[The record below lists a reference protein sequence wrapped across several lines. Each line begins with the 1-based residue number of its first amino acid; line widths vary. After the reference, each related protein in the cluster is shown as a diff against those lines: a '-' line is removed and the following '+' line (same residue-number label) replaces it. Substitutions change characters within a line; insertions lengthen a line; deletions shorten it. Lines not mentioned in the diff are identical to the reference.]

1 MLNGSKN
8 IANIYGIQIYLI
20 IHMRKIGAAEVSMP
34 QGTKI
39 VEHELSARKV

>member
-20 IHMRKIGAAEVSMP
+20 IHMRKIGAEVSMP